1 MDGSMTPAMPWGT
14 LLLFVCFNTSS
25 FFGGEDVAKLSQH
38 TQSNIIKSF
47 SIYIYIYIS
56 IIKRNDSSII
66 FLQYF
71 YNKS

>member
-25 FFGGEDVAKLSQH
+25 FFFGGEDVAKLSQH

-47 SIYIYIYIS
+47 SINIYIYIYLLLREMIP
-56 IIKRNDSSII
+56 
-66 FLQYF
+66 L
-71 YNKS
+71 